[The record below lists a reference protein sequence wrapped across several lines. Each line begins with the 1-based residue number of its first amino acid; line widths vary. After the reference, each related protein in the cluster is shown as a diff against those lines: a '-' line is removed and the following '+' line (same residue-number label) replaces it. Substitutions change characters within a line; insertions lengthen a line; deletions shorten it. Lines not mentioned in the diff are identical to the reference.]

1 MTRPARA
8 LGFAAILLGS
18 AGTMACAALVAPK
31 AAVAQEQPAK
41 KRGPPPAPAP
51 VSASGVR
58 YEAIVWGRR
67 RGLEQNGG
75 YVAAIDRKTGR
86 ELWVARIYDATPRDP
101 DMEDDKQDLFIAR
114 LELVEHGRALRVTDE
129 RGGRYR
135 LDIATR
141 TVTAP

>member
-1 MTRPARA
+1 MTRLARA
-8 LGFAAILLGS
+8 LGFTALLLGA
-18 AGTMACAALVAPK
+18 AGTIACAGVVAPK
-31 AAVAQEQPAK
+31 AAVAQEQLAK
-41 KRGPPPAPAP
+41 KRGPPPAAAP
-51 VSASGVR
+51 VSAAGVR
-58 YEAIVWGRR
+58 YEAIIWGRR

-75 YVAAIDRKTGR
+75 YVAAVDRKTGR
-86 ELWVARIYDATPRDP
+86 ELWVARIYDATPHDP